1 MNGISDLT
9 RRAFSKELIGLE
21 GTAMSILLAVSV
33 AVSAIC
39 SQTAVQADNNMAATG
54 ADGLVPLR
62 RIYLS
67 IHGLDWV
74 GVTEDDPRRQE
85 PRWELWPGRCALCH
99 RLDFE
104 FRLRIYQTIRNIK
117 DDEGLMIVPSG
128 NPQNNE
134 MIAYA
139 RERLGPRCVVCEF
152 DYNRD
157 RFMKALGP
165 DFAAELQ
172 EDRRRAEKVRA
183 AFVDDAAFEHEFAA
197 WERSKAWATDLI
209 RKLNA
214 NGYTFN
220 PKNVEFVAWGGD
232 WCGCAATYPIQ
243 MGRAFGLAEPIKR
256 RWDLIIRDCG
266 PMWVNS
272 ELVVGNVKMPEHIR
286 LFIFKNKNGRYCA
299 NYWEGLHCPMDP
311 AHQVSLEFPA
321 GSVRLVDGFGQQVG
335 DETYG
340 RVTVGVGA
348 GGHTP
353 HRPDILEASETLSLD
368 DFYAALVK
376 GEITEKE

>member
-1 MNGISDLT
+1 
-9 RRAFSKELIGLE
+9 
-21 GTAMSILLAVSV
+21 MSTLLAISV
-33 AVSAIC
+33 VVSAIY
-39 SQTAVQADNNMAATG
+39 SQSTAQVRPDPAATG
-54 ADGLVPLR
+54 TNGLVFLR
-62 RIYLS
+62 KIYLS

-104 FRLRIYQTIRNIK
+104 FRLRIYQAIRNIK
-117 DDEGLMIVPSG
+117 SDEGLMIVPSG
-128 NPQNNE
+128 SPQNDQ

-152 DYNRD
+152 DYDRD
-157 RFMKALGP
+157 RFIRALGGQ
-165 DFAAELQ
+165 FRAGLR
-172 EDRRRAEKVRA
+172 EDRRQAQKARA
-183 AFVDDAAFEHEFAA
+183 AFVDDAAFDHEFAA
-197 WERSKAWATDLI
+197 WERSKAWATDLL
-209 RKLNA
+209 RKLEA
-214 NGYTFN
+214 NGYTFD
-220 PKNVEFVAWGGD
+220 PHNVEFEAWGGD

-243 MGRAFGLAEPIKR
+243 MGRAFGLAEPIQR

-286 LFIFKNKNGRYCA
+286 LFIFKNQEGLYCA

-311 AHQVSLEFPA
+311 AHQVSLEFPV
-321 GSVRLVDGFGQQVG
+321 GSVRLVDGFGRQVG

-353 HRPDILEASETLSLD
+353 HRPDILQANEALSLD
-368 DFYAALVK
+368 DFYAALVS
-376 GEITEKE
+376 GEVLEKK